1 MADTDREYEDF
12 ESSAGGLDFDDDEQE
27 APRRKNRK
35 KSTRDLGGTF
45 AEGGPQAVLEELEN
59 MLPESWKE
67 HVSSFPLL
75 SVALGAGVG
84 IFLGMKKG
92 DEIIS
97 AGSAMVSTAAAAHIA
112 QMMGN
117 SEDD

>member
-12 ESSAGGLDFDDDEQE
+12 ESSAGGLDFDDDEDE
-27 APRRKNRK
+27 TPRRK
-35 KSTRDLGGTF
+35 KSARDLGGTF
-45 AEGGPQAVLEELEN
+45 AEGGPHAVLEELEN

-75 SVALGAGVG
+75 AVALGAGVG
-84 IFLGMKKG
+84 IFLGMRKG

-112 QMMGN
+112 QMMGQ